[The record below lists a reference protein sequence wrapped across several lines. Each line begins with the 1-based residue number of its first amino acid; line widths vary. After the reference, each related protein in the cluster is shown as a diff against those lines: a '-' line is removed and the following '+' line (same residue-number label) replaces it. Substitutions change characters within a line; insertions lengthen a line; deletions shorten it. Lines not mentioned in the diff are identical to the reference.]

1 MYDKNYIEFNEAT
14 IMAYI
19 NGELSHEDKAMVDH
33 WIGLSQENKA
43 EYERIKSIWLAAKE
57 VKPQPVSVDTNKALK
72 NVLGQINQ
80 VTQPKAIQLK
90 TNYRRIVFSAAA
102 VIVLLFGAV
111 TLINFLN
118 NNSVNQIE
126 LTADNK
132 ILEDRLS
139 DGTTVSLNKNSMLSY
154 PDKFAD
160 NERRVKLTGEAFFDV
175 ERNKQKPFV
184 IDLHNDFYVK
194 VLGTSFNINA
204 NAEDTITEVYVKTG
218 KVEFG
223 SNADQVILV
232 AGEKGVMNNKT
243 GKVSKIK
250 VENEGLRALYWKTQ
264 ELNFDHISL
273 AETLDILEEV
283 FRVEVLLSCPEKS
296 NSQVVSKHQH
306 ESIDEILNVIAS
318 MHLLTVTKS
327 DQKYTLSCD

>member
-1 MYDKNYIEFNEAT
+1 MSDKNYIEFNEAT

-33 WIGLSQENKA
+33 WIGLSQENTD

-57 VKPQPVSVDTNKALK
+57 VKPQPVSVDTDKALNK
-72 NVLGQINQ
+72 VLSQINQ
-80 VTQPKAIQLK
+80 QTQLKEIQLK
-90 TNYRRIVFSAAA
+90 TNYKRIVFSAAA
-102 VIVLLFGAV
+102 VIILLFGAV

-118 NNSVNQIE
+118 NESVNQIE

-154 PDKFAD
+154 PDKFGD

-175 ERNKQKPFV
+175 ERNEQKPFV

-204 NAEDTITEVYVKTG
+204 NEEDTITEVYVKTG

-223 SNADQVILV
+223 SDADQVILE

-243 GKVSKIK
+243 GKVSKII
-250 VENEGLRALYWKTQ
+250 VENEELRTLYWKTQ

-273 AETLDILEEV
+273 ASTLEILEQV
-283 FRVEVLLSCPEKS
+283 FNVEVLLSCPEKS
-296 NSQVVSKHQH
+296 SSQVVSKHQH

-318 MHLLTVTKS
+318 MHHLTVNKS